1 MFIPVQNVLDDLKF
15 DDISLSR
22 KRELDQLSNYIISS
36 LQKHKKAQLTF
47 ICTHNSRRSHL
58 CQVWAQ
64 IAARYYQIDDV
75 HCFSGGTEATAVFP
89 RIIKTLKK
97 QGIEVVKAN
106 KKENPKYYL
115 EYSEIMP
122 PIKAFSKLFDHPANP
137 TSHFIAVMTCDHA
150 SENCPFVPGA
160 EKRIS
165 LNYLDPKVSDGTT
178 QQKAVYEERS
188 LQIATEMKYV
198 FSQISSD

>member
-1 MFIPVQNVLDDLKF
+1 MFLPVQNVLDDLKF
-15 DDISLSR
+15 DGISLSR
-22 KRELDQLSNYIISS
+22 KRELDQLSDYIINS

-75 HCFSGGTEATAVFP
+75 HCFSGGTEATAVYP
-89 RIIKTLKK
+89 RIIKTLKN
-97 QGIEVVKAN
+97 QGLEVVKAN
-106 KKENPKYYL
+106 KKEKPKYYL

-137 TSHFIAVMTCDHA
+137 TSNFVAVMTCDHA

-160 EKRIS
+160 EKRLS
-165 LNYLDPKVSDGTT
+165 LNYLDPKISDGTT

-198 FSQISSD
+198 FSKVSSY